1 MSDYTIEELQQMLNN
16 KIKQEEKKSSS
27 EIIDGDLEVNFNLDD
42 LINSFTLHYATINDD
57 GSRSEYVSNELFDDD
72 GYFDMKVI
80 NDYVEKYILQKVQD
94 DVRYGKNYL
103 LEDLDID
110 MNIQWMVDVKTLK
123 KINNTNVKPKVKLP
137 KLKKL

>member
-57 GSRSEYVSNELFDDD
+57 GTRSEYVSNELFDDD
-72 GYFDMKVI
+72 GYFNMKVI
-80 NDYVEKYILQKVQD
+80 NDYAEKYILQKVQS
-94 DVRYGKNYL
+94 DVRYGRNYL

-110 MNIQWMVDVKTLK
+110 MNIQWTVDVKTLK

>member
-110 MNIQWMVDVKTLK
+110 INIQWNVDIKTLK

>member
-27 EIIDGDLEVNFNLDD
+27 EIIDGNLEINFNLDD

-57 GSRSEYVSNELFDDD
+57 DSRSEYVSNEILDDD
-72 GYFDMKVI
+72 GYFNMKVI
-80 NDYVEKYILQKVQD
+80 NDYAEKYILQKVQS
-94 DVRYGKNYL
+94 DVRYGRNYL

-110 MNIQWMVDVKTLK
+110 MNIQWTVDVKTLK

>member
-1 MSDYTIEELQQMLNN
+1 MSGYTIEELQQMLNN

-27 EIIDGDLEVNFNLDD
+27 EIIDGDLEINFNLDD

-57 GSRSEYVSNELFDDD
+57 DSRSEYVSNEILDDD
-72 GYFDMKVI
+72 GYFNMKVI
-80 NDYVEKYILQKVQD
+80 NDYAEKYILQKVQS
-94 DVRYGKNYL
+94 DVRYGRNYL

-110 MNIQWMVDVKTLK
+110 MNIQWTVDVKTLK

>member
-27 EIIDGDLEVNFNLDD
+27 EIIDGDLEINFNLDD

-57 GSRSEYVSNELFDDD
+57 DSRSEYVSNEILDDD
-72 GYFDMKVI
+72 GYFNMKVI
-80 NDYVEKYILQKVQD
+80 NDYAEKYILQKVQS
-94 DVRYGKNYL
+94 DVRYGRNYL

-110 MNIQWMVDVKTLK
+110 MNIQWTVDVKTLK